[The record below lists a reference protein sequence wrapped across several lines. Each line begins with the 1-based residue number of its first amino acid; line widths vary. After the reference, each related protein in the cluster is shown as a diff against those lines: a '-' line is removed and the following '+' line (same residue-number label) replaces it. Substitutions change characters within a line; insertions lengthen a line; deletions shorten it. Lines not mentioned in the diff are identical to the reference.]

1 MKKFGF
7 ILFALIVAQCMAA
20 YEDIPIFPQDSGVN
34 ILYVENQQDLINV
47 DGMKKADK
55 VKNAENMANENE
67 KPRFRFDT
75 RQIIHQRA
83 LDYTTNQNNLIRLP
97 SF

>member
-1 MKKFGF
+1 MKKIGF
-7 ILFALIVAQCMAA
+7 ILSVLFFLQCIA

-34 ILYVENQQDLINV
+34 ILYVEDQRDLINL

-55 VKNAENMANENE
+55 VKKAENAANENTRP
-67 KPRFRFDT
+67 KIRFDT

-83 LDYTTNQNNLIRLP
+83 LDYTTNQNNLLRLP
-97 SF
+97 TF

>member
-7 ILFALIVAQCMAA
+7 ILSVLFFMHCMA

-34 ILYVENQQDLINV
+34 VLYVENQQDLINL

-55 VKNAENMANENE
+55 VKNAENMANESNMP
-67 KPRFRFDT
+67 KLRFDN

-83 LDYTTNQNNLIRLP
+83 LDYTTRQNNMIRLP